1 MKTTTEYWKIL
12 IFSDYKN
19 ASFRNLQLR
28 FSLSSSF
35 FMHQSISFP
44 FNRCVFFD
52 EIKVLH
58 PLLCSYVTTVVAY
71 ISSTQQAFL
80 IYMKLLGIIPNMQN
94 HPHLII
100 LNQKIDTNTKLPILL
115 TQLVLQ
121 HQFNCNANATIIILS
136 HKVIVKTHIW
146 RFD

>member
-12 IFSDYKN
+12 IFPDCKN

-28 FSLSSSF
+28 FSFSSSF
-35 FMHQSISFP
+35 FMRQSISFP
-44 FNRCVFFD
+44 FNRCVFFE

-100 LNQKIDTNTKLPILL
+100 LNQKINTNTKSPILL

-121 HQFNCNANATIIILS
+121 YQFNCNANATIIILS
-136 HKVIVKTHIW
+136 HKMIVKTHIW